1 MMTLEDLAAI
11 CKPHNDRLIAQG
23 RAEKLSHALAKVAD
37 ALRDEIDGAEETR
50 GRDARL
56 SRIIGMCDAA
66 LRR

>member
-11 CKPHNDRLIAQG
+11 CKPHDDRLIAEG
-23 RAEKLSHALAKVAD
+23 RAERLAAALVKIAD

-56 SRIIGMCDAA
+56 SHIIGMCDAA
-66 LRR
+66 LR